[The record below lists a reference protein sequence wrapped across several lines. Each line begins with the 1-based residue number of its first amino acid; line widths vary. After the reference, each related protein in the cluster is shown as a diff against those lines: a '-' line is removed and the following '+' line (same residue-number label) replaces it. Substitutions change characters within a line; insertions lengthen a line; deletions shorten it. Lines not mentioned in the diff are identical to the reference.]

1 MSVAYRR
8 WELGGGAPGV
18 GYNKKITGSP
28 AQVHHH
34 QYGSVDG
41 TAVLRRQQQQHQQ
54 QHQPHEPCNLSSFSI
69 YMQQCPSAASA
80 GTTATAAVAATTT
93 GKLQVMAATHSTL
106 SLPDHQA
113 AAAQEKAEEV
123 ERWGMMQMGHAGMG
137 GCGHKLPVTSMRL
150 SSSNV
155 PRQFC
160 SVQGGLSLMMN
171 PPLKGEESAAP
182 TTAEACTTATTA
194 TPDALQRVH
203 EVSHTASSRGV
214 VVGVFLP
221 EEQCM
226 KKKQELLPLAASS
239 SPSSSSSSICD
250 GREQSSCS
258 SQEDTCGDVEAQSAY
273 RGPLDQMSALES
285 SLPIKRPGLS
295 KFFGG
300 KSRSFSSLADVSSV
314 SDLAKPNN
322 PYAKRRR
329 LGLNS
334 SLDRHRSYPPIS
346 RASVAGIS
354 KKSSNRS
361 STLTVAVKLG
371 SLTEEDKNYAAA
383 LPGSRISGTRT
394 TPSRSFSLTDLPVV
408 SNPSSPPSRRSFAHP

>member
-1 MSVAYRR
+1 
-8 WELGGGAPGV
+8 
-18 GYNKKITGSP
+18 
-28 AQVHHH
+28 
-34 QYGSVDG
+34 
-41 TAVLRRQQQQHQQ
+41 
-54 QHQPHEPCNLSSFSI
+54 
-69 YMQQCPSAASA
+69 MQQCPSAASA

-182 TTAEACTTATTA
+182 TTAEDCTTA

-221 EEQCM
+221 EEQCV

-258 SQEDTCGDVEAQSAY
+258 SQEDTCGNVEAQSAY

-371 SLTEEDKNYAAA
+371 SLTEEDKDYAAA

>member
-171 PPLKGEESAAP
+171 PPPKGEESAAP
-182 TTAEACTTATTA
+182 TTAEDCTTSTTA

-221 EEQCM
+221 EEQCV

-250 GREQSSCS
+250 DREQSSCS
-258 SQEDTCGDVEAQSAY
+258 SQEDTCGDVEAQSAF

-285 SLPIKRPGLS
+285 SLPIKYEPFFYSFSLS
-295 KFFGG
+295 I
-300 KSRSFSSLADVSSV
+300 SISFSSETRTLSRLQSSKCIHYRV
-314 SDLAKPNN
+314 P
-322 PYAKRRR
+322 
-329 LGLNS
+329 
-334 SLDRHRSYPPIS
+334 
-346 RASVAGIS
+346 
-354 KKSSNRS
+354 KSSS
-361 STLTVAVKLG
+361 SSSSHVPCFLCLSLSYTLL
-371 SLTEEDKNYAAA
+371 D
-383 LPGSRISGTRT
+383 T
-394 TPSRSFSLTDLPVV
+394 THKKVL
-408 SNPSSPPSRRSFAHP
+408 

>member
-1 MSVAYRR
+1 
-8 WELGGGAPGV
+8 
-18 GYNKKITGSP
+18 
-28 AQVHHH
+28 
-34 QYGSVDG
+34 
-41 TAVLRRQQQQHQQ
+41 
-54 QHQPHEPCNLSSFSI
+54 
-69 YMQQCPSAASA
+69 MQQCPSAASA

-137 GCGHKLPVTSMRL
+137 GCAHKLPVTSMRL

-258 SQEDTCGDVEAQSAY
+258 SQGSE
-273 RGPLDQMSALES
+273 
-285 SLPIKRPGLS
+285 
-295 KFFGG
+295 FGG
-300 KSRSFSSLADVSSV
+300 DLPANEVTWPELAHQYLVTLIQV
-314 SDLAKPNN
+314 
-322 PYAKRRR
+322 
-329 LGLNS
+329 
-334 SLDRHRSYPPIS
+334 
-346 RASVAGIS
+346 
-354 KKSSNRS
+354 KKSGYPSGLRPEERKRFIRCLQRDGGVLFGAAA
-361 STLTVAVKLG
+361 TVVAVESDAQVMMWFWCGLYVRCSMFTIIG
-371 SLTEEDKNYAAA
+371 
-383 LPGSRISGTRT
+383 
-394 TPSRSFSLTDLPVV
+394 
-408 SNPSSPPSRRSFAHP
+408 

>member
-41 TAVLRRQQQQHQQ
+41 TAVLRRQQQHQQ

-80 GTTATAAVAATTT
+80 GTAVAATTT

-137 GCGHKLPVTSMRL
+137 GCGHKLPVTSTRL

-171 PPLKGEESAAP
+171 PLPKGEESAAP
-182 TTAEACTTATTA
+182 TTAEDCTTATAT

-203 EVSHTASSRGV
+203 EVSHTAASRG

-221 EEQCM
+221 EEQCVR
-226 KKKQELLPLAASS
+226 KKQELLPLAASS

-285 SLPIKRPGLS
+285 SLPIKYEPFFYSLS
-295 KFFGG
+295 LSPSLFLSPQKHTLCQDCRAAIVFSIEFKTPPPPHMCHVSFVFHCHIHCSTQLTKKFS
-300 KSRSFSSLADVSSV
+300 KSIMILSEA
-314 SDLAKPNN
+314 AKE
-322 PYAKRRR
+322 KT
-329 LGLNS
+329 
-334 SLDRHRSYPPIS
+334 
-346 RASVAGIS
+346 
-354 KKSSNRS
+354 
-361 STLTVAVKLG
+361 TL
-371 SLTEEDKNYAAA
+371 
-383 LPGSRISGTRT
+383 
-394 TPSRSFSLTDLPVV
+394 
-408 SNPSSPPSRRSFAHP
+408 

>member
-171 PPLKGEESAAP
+171 PPPKGEESAAP
-182 TTAEACTTATTA
+182 TTAEDCTTSTTA

-221 EEQCM
+221 EEQCV

-285 SLPIKRPGLS
+285 SLPIKYEPFFYSLS
-295 KFFGG
+295 L
-300 KSRSFSSLADVSSV
+300 SISISFSSETRTLSRLQSSNCIHYWV
-314 SDLAKPNN
+314 P
-322 PYAKRRR
+322 
-329 LGLNS
+329 
-334 SLDRHRSYPPIS
+334 
-346 RASVAGIS
+346 
-354 KKSSNRS
+354 KSSS
-361 STLTVAVKLG
+361 SSSSHVPCFLCLSLSYTLL
-371 SLTEEDKNYAAA
+371 D
-383 LPGSRISGTRT
+383 T
-394 TPSRSFSLTDLPVV
+394 THKKVL
-408 SNPSSPPSRRSFAHP
+408 